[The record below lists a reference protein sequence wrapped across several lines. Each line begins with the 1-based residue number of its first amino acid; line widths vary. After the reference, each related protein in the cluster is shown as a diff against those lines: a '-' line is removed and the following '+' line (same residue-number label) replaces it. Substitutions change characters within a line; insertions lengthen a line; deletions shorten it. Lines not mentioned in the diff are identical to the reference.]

1 MVNVN
6 NDNVVNRASEF
17 PARAVQNQLAGKIND
32 MNNVAEG
39 QGGIVTIADGAEGRI
54 AASHTTDPVVLDNG
68 VVDCTERMQGFE
80 QGTLSQGTCNRGS
93 AGTFN
98 VPGAEQIM
106 EEGQLQQMVKD
117 SAIAG
122 ADRLTTAKYH
132 AVVTVVEHIEKAGIQ
147 SSVVCSKLETNI
159 ALNATGDGP
168 NAGVTQATTTAKKQV
183 DLTSN
188 GEQDEGKEL
197 EGVSAL
203 VSAAGIKATFADQ
216 IAPAN
221 REKESHTN
229 GQLVLV
235 EKEHNMSRFS
245 LQGVTAKKFVGVG
258 LNTSNHEVP
267 SNVMFDRCIKHSHN
281 QDTLSMMSSTTKN
294 PKGGTD
300 HANDVYEDEMS
311 EDSSDEPV
319 QNLNE
324 LKEAISSKHKTWA
337 DIAEEHDE
345 GEENIQETGS
355 ATRQGGKV
363 KEGAVAVIEQ
373 VASPSPI
380 TSGVAAQY
388 NLTPT
393 NILQALVNIYAANY
407 ERQEAALLSEHE
419 QLMESN
425 PKSVEQIQKNGQQK
439 QNAIA
444 PIISLEEITLLDEMK
459 KMN

>member
-39 QGGIVTIADGAEGRI
+39 HGGIVTIADGAEGRI

-68 VVDCTERMQGFE
+68 AVDCTERMQGFE
-80 QGTLSQGTCNRGS
+80 QGTLSQGTCNRAS
-93 AGTFN
+93 ARTFK

-132 AVVTVVEHIEKAGIQ
+132 ATVTVVEHVEKAGIQ

-168 NAGVTQATTTAKKQV
+168 NVG
-183 DLTSN
+183 
-188 GEQDEGKEL
+188 
-197 EGVSAL
+197 
-203 VSAAGIKATFADQ
+203 AAFVDQ

-221 REKESHTN
+221 REKESHTK
-229 GQLVLV
+229 GKLVLV
-235 EKEHNMSRFS
+235 EKEHNMSSNSVTPNINITAVGAQILENLNPLNAFTANKGFS

-258 LNTSNHEVP
+258 FHTSNHEVP
-267 SNVMFDRCIKHSHN
+267 SNEMFDRSIKHSHN
-281 QDTLSMMSSTTKN
+281 QDTSSMMSSAIKN

-324 LKEAISSKHKTWA
+324 LKEAVSSKHKTWA

-345 GEENIQETGS
+345 GEEHIQVTGS

-363 KEGAVAVIEQ
+363 KEGAVDVIEQ

-380 TSGVAAQY
+380 KSGVVALY

-393 NILQALVNIYAANY
+393 NILQALVNVSAANY
-407 ERQEAALLSEHE
+407 ERQEAALLPEHE

-425 PKSVEQIQKNGQQK
+425 PKSVEQIQKNG
-439 QNAIA
+439 
-444 PIISLEEITLLDEMK
+444 
-459 KMN
+459 